1 MKFFPVASKK
11 AKSDSE
17 PKNASNWR
25 AEKFLLADAVKEGDM
40 FVRSHF
46 FPRDRNAC
54 VVFQLFFLFSFC
66 PMLVSFTEEYCA
78 KPLDERSDPRQS
90 NSSSSMRALSRETRT
105 LVNMIESESL
115 PFPSY
120 GPREMPSTYSRDWNM
135 VLGSVQ
141 PCEFGVI
148 R

>member
-17 PKNASNWR
+17 PNNASNWR

-54 VVFQLFFLFSFC
+54 VVFQLFFLFCFC
-66 PMLVSFTEEYCA
+66 IPAFVKQHVAF
-78 KPLDERSDPRQS
+78 
-90 NSSSSMRALSRETRT
+90 
-105 LVNMIESESL
+105 
-115 PFPSY
+115 
-120 GPREMPSTYSRDWNM
+120 
-135 VLGSVQ
+135 
-141 PCEFGVI
+141 
-148 R
+148 